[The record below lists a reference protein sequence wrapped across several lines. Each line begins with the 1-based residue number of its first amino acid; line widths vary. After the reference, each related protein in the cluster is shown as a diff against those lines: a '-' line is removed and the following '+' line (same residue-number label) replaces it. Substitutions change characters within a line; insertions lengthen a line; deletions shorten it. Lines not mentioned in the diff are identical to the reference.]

1 MGPDT
6 WLAGYE
12 PREGSWWP
20 TWTAWLDAQ
29 SGRSGP
35 TATARQG
42 GGWIRAAEDAPGRYV
57 SVK

>member
-20 TWTAWLDAQ
+20 TWIAWLDAQ

-42 GGWIRAAEDAPGRYV
+42 GGWIRAA
-57 SVK
+57 